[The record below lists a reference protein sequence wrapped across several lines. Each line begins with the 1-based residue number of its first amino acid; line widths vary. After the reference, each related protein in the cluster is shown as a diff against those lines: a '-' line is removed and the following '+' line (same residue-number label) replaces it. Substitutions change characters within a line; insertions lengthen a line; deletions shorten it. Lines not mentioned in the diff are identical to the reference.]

1 MDKVLFDTHALFEND
16 KNGDPATVKLE
27 TNLRASI
34 EKSQTA
40 PDAQQAEV
48 DGIVKDYLNPND
60 RFATRM
66 KASIGNS
73 TNPSVSGDDANTLI
87 ESQPE

>member
-1 MDKVLFDTHALFEND
+1 MVFFGYTLILLMDKVLFDTHALFEND

-40 PDAQQAEV
+40 PDAQ
-48 DGIVKDYLNPND
+48 
-60 RFATRM
+60 
-66 KASIGNS
+66 
-73 TNPSVSGDDANTLI
+73 
-87 ESQPE
+87 